1 MDEIN
6 KEKVK
11 IYCFWKYADT
21 IYLRE
26 EKKRSLRKINNI
38 KELLNNN
45 YKGKEQD
52 NYMNDF
58 DESLELIINDILSE
72 EERLNIPYLDK

>member
-1 MDEIN
+1 M
-6 KEKVK
+6 
-11 IYCFWKYADT
+11 
-21 IYLRE
+21 
-26 EKKRSLRKINNI
+26 
-38 KELLNNN
+38 LNNN

-72 EERLNIPYLDK
+72 EERLNILYLDK